1 MNVIIQ
7 YALAFLA
14 LTIAVIYLFKT
25 FDQKICVGS
34 DHPEFSLKETR
45 DRLELLSHDIA
56 FNKKE
61 NFFYKNLASFLN
73 VQK

>member
-25 FDQKICVGS
+25 FIWWPKKNTSKTCN
-34 DHPEFSLKETR
+34 
-45 DRLELLSHDIA
+45 
-56 FNKKE
+56 NKDCGCR
-61 NFFYKNLASFLN
+61 
-73 VQK
+73 